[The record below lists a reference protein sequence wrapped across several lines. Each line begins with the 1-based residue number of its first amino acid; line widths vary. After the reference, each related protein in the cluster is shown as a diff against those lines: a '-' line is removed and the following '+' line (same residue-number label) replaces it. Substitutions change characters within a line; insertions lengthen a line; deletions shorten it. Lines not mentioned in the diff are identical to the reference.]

1 MTCVDEIAEEKAER
15 EWIAWKDRVLDSME
29 EIAAFV
35 AHRCKRGDPERIVR
49 YYRGSFN
56 ICIRIKFKDTYPDA
70 IIRFTKAGV
79 TAFRDEKVEKE
90 VQVMNWGLTA
100 ESPQRLGPFII
111 MEYIKGIHLSD
122 ILKKPTANSEEKEIL
137 NPDVDDTTL
146 NIMYRANTWAVTGRP
161 LTYNMNKLAISTG
174 YPINWFPTGR
184 FASANKYF
192 KSLAGQHLV
201 HLHTQCNLATDS
213 EDARKRYIACHLLQQ
228 LAARNCINDNGPF
241 KLFCDDLRPVNI
253 LVNSE
258 TLQITAALDLEF
270 TNAMPAQ
277 FASDPT

>member
-1 MTCVDEIAEEKAER
+1 
-15 EWIAWKDRVLDSME
+15 
-29 EIAAFV
+29 
-35 AHRCKRGDPERIVR
+35 
-49 YYRGSFN
+49 
-56 ICIRIKFKDTYPDA
+56 
-70 IIRFTKAGV
+70 
-79 TAFRDEKVEKE
+79 
-90 VQVMNWGLTA
+90 
-100 ESPQRLGPFII
+100 
-111 MEYIKGIHLSD
+111 MEYIKGVHLSD
-122 ILKKPTANSEEKEIL
+122 ILKKPTVNSEEKEIL
-137 NPDVDDTTL
+137 NPNVDDTTL
-146 NIMYRANTWAVTGRP
+146 NIGYCQVANFMLQLYNFNFTRIGAISEVIEGANTWAVTGRP

-184 FASANKYF
+184 FASGNKYS
-192 KSLAGQHLV
+192 KSLADQHLV

-213 EDARKRYIACHLLQQ
+213 EDARKWYIACHLFRQ

-258 TLQITAALDLEF
+258 TLQIAAALDLEF